1 MSKTDRLNVRVD
13 PQLAD
18 KIQQIHRRTG
28 ANTAQILR
36 TAVELY
42 YGSLASKLQSAA
54 QILESTGYVGCAT
67 GDEDLSATYKAQ
79 LSRSLS
85 RKLSG

>member
-1 MSKTDRLNVRVD
+1 MSKTERLNARVD

-18 KIQQIHRRTG
+18 KLAQIRRMTG

-36 TAVELY
+36 ASVELY
-42 YGSLASKLQSAA
+42 HASLASELQPAA
-54 QILESTGYVGCAT
+54 RILESTDYVGCAT
-67 GDEDLSATYKAQ
+67 GDADLSATYKAR

-85 RKLSG
+85 RKSSG